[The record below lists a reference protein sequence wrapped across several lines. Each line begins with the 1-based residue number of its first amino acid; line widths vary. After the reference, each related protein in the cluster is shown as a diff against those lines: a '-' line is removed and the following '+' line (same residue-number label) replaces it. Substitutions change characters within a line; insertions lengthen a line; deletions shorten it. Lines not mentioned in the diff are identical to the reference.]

1 MNRIALV
8 ALDPDQPTEI
18 IAVVRFDRL
27 EETSSAKYAVIVGDA
42 WQGLGLGTK
51 LTQRYRSGTR
61 GYIPRSLCVAKERQ
75 NAEPAS

>member
-51 LTQRYRSGTR
+51 LTQLRPR
-61 GYIPRSLCVAKERQ
+61 GAPGSWSAAAPHHRARPSPP
-75 NAEPAS
+75 PA